1 MIDTV
6 QLEPHTC
13 TARRHNVNCF
23 ETTVHQG
30 CNQTAFY
37 SAEYVKHVIIPVFLY
52 YHCLDAYLQQI
63 IETAVK

>member
-37 SAEYVKHVIIPVFLY
+37 PPEHVEHVITSFFHIIIVLMPIYSRL
-52 YHCLDAYLQQI
+52 LRQQ
-63 IETAVK
+63 